1 MIHQLKLHFN
11 WFAFEGKQR
20 EQVRFSALFVII
32 AGAIAFPVM
41 FYTLGVWGVVKFW
54 LMPWL
59 GYHFWM
65 STFTLVHHTVPEIPF
80 SYRDKW
86 NEAIAQLSGTVHC
99 DYPKWVEVL
108 CHDINVHV
116 PHHLSTGIPSY
127 NLRKAYASIK
137 QNWGEYLYE
146 TKFSWELMK
155 AITEQC
161 HLYDAEHNY
170 ISFAQHQK
178 R

>member
-1 MIHQLKLHFN
+1 
-11 WFAFEGKQR
+11 
-20 EQVRFSALFVII
+20 
-32 AGAIAFPVM
+32 
-41 FYTLGVWGVVKFW
+41 VKFW

-80 SYRDKW
+80 SYRNQW

-99 DYPKWVEVL
+99 DYPQWVEVL

-137 QNWGEYLYE
+137 ENWGEYLYE
-146 TKFSWELMK
+146 TKFSWDLMK
-155 AITEQC
+155 TITEEC
-161 HLYDAEHNY
+161 HLYDPEHNY